1 MADDALARAA
11 ISDDPDSLLMIE
23 DKALL
28 SEYLSESEELLDSL
42 LADLDRLAEQ
52 ANTDPDINL
61 VNRIFRTVHS
71 LKGLSG
77 MMGLAEV
84 QSLAH
89 EFEDILDDL
98 RLGKLGIDEEATAA
112 LQEAGAG
119 LAALV
124 AGAARGTVTQD
135 DFDRL
140 SELLTAITRR
150 SQTRARKDD
159 GELIGLSERERQLL
173 TEYELHR
180 ISENLSAGRTFYA
193 IIVQL
198 EVGTLDTQYRSLTSK
213 LTERGE
219 LITTLPETANA
230 ATLVAFKLLF
240 ATQLKEAD
248 VKKITKPFAGKVSK
262 MNQSP
267 WRRAGAALRGVG
279 RKPKKSG
286 DTSVPQKSSESIGTL
301 PPSFAQESLHP
312 LSPSVRVD
320 LAQIDELSGL
330 AHELSIE
337 AERLASMADR
347 FLVAAGFGAR
357 EQFDLRLSARRIERE
372 FLELEERLVELR
384 MVSLAQTFT
393 RAARLATRLAR
404 ELGKSVTVEIA
415 GRETHLDKMIVDHI
429 ADPIYH
435 VLRNAIDH
443 GIELPNKRRLAG
455 KRARGKIS
463 IEASLEGTRCVVAIS
478 DDGRGI
484 DKEEVRARAVEIG
497 AINDKGELTD
507 EEAFRLILHPGF
519 STADKVSEVSGRG
532 VGLDAVDRALHEL
545 GGEIRISSEIG
556 KATRFEMIVPT
567 TLVMIPAFIVRVSE
581 WRYAINVGQIIELL
595 YISPDDIL
603 GRDGKR
609 TINWRNSTLPLIEL
623 RYLLGLGGA
632 RVLRQTG
639 SVESLTAGAAAFSHE
654 LALQTAAQRVR
665 VPVFITRAG
674 DRHVAVAVENFE
686 GQREIIVKSLGA
698 IGSKI
703 KGVLGG
709 VDLEGGDV
717 ALVLDLP
724 SLLFLRSLRF

>member
-1 MADDALARAA
+1 
-11 ISDDPDSLLMIE
+11 MIE

-52 ANTDPDINL
+52 ANTEPDANL

-98 RLGKLGIDEEATAA
+98 RLGKLGVDEEATAA

-124 AGAARGTVTQD
+124 AGAARGAVTQD

-150 SQTRARKDD
+150 AQTRARKDD

-173 TEYELHR
+173 TEYEQHR

-193 IIVQL
+193 ITVQL

-213 LTERGE
+213 LAERGE
-219 LITTLPETANA
+219 LITTLPETATA

-240 ATQLKEAD
+240 ATQLKEAG
-248 VKKITKPFAGKVSK
+248 VKQIAKPFRGRVSK

-279 RKPKKSG
+279 RKPKKGG
-286 DTSVPQKSSESIGTL
+286 DTSAPPKNTESISTL
-301 PPSFAQESLHP
+301 PPAFAQESLHP

-337 AERLASMADR
+337 AERLTSMADR
-347 FLVAAGFGAR
+347 FLIAAGFGAR
-357 EQFDLRLSARRIERE
+357 ERFDLRLSARRIERD

-404 ELGKSVTVEIA
+404 ELGKSVSVELA
-415 GRETHLDKMIVDHI
+415 GRETHLDKMIVDRI

-443 GIELPNKRRLAG
+443 GIELPDKRRLAG
-455 KRARGKIS
+455 KSARGKIR
-463 IEASLEGTRCVVAIS
+463 IEASLEGTRCVIALS

-484 DKEEVRARAVEIG
+484 DKERVRARAVEIG
-497 AINDKGELTD
+497 AINDREELTD
-507 EEAFRLILHPGF
+507 EEALRLILHPGF

-532 VGLDAVDRALHEL
+532 VGLDAVERTIHEL
-545 GGEIRISSEIG
+545 GGEIRVTSEIA
-556 KATRFEMIVPT
+556 KATRFELVVPT
-567 TLVMIPAFIVRVSE
+567 TLVMIPAFIVGVSG

-609 TINWRNSTLPLIEL
+609 SISWRDSTIPMIEL

-632 RVLRQTG
+632 RVLRQA
-639 SVESLTAGAAAFSHE
+639 SAVEAMTPGAAAFSHE
-654 LALQTAAQRVR
+654 LALQTQAQRVR

-724 SLLFLRSLRF
+724 SLLFLRSLRL